1 MIVDNVSGDIIGSK
15 CDIVVNPINSRGVS
29 GAGLAKQFAIRY
41 PEMDAYL
48 KFCGDRQTLAPGKI
62 YPFYTG
68 FSKSRRLVL
77 NFTTKDHWRNP
88 SELRW
93 VESGL
98 QEIKEF
104 FFQFPPRSMYF
115 GIPKIGCGLG
125 GLNWEEVEPLVR
137 GTLCEIEKNLNEVT
151 DTPSTLVVFV

>member
-1 MIVDNVSGDIIGSK
+1 MIIDNASGDILGSK

-29 GAGLAKQFAIRY
+29 GAGLAKEFAIKY
-41 PEMDAYL
+41 PELDTYL
-48 KFCGDRQTLAPGKI
+48 KFCGDQRTLAPGKI
-62 YPFYTG
+62 YPFYVG
-68 FSKSRRLVL
+68 SSKSRRLVL

-93 VESGL
+93 VESGM

-104 FFQFPPRSMYF
+104 FFQYPPRSTYF

-125 GLNWEEVEPLVR
+125 GLDWKEVEPLVR
-137 GTLCEIEKNLNEVT
+137 STLYEIEKTLNR
-151 DTPSTLVVFV
+151 DNRTPSTMVIFV